1 MKILTKEINEIYILN
16 LNTLRTQIIVKTIVL
31 KLIFLFKEN
40 YFEKHYLVKT
50 LQNVIKLSGKNLSL

>member
-16 LNTLRTQIIVKTIVL
+16 LNTLRTQIVVKTIVL